1 MQCKD
6 CRVNVPEFDLT
17 QGKCSACYYDPE
29 RLPLTGVIGV
39 VFIVLFLLVLI
50 WL

>member
-1 MQCKD
+1 MKCRDCKVD
-6 CRVNVPEFDLT
+6 VPEYSMT

-29 RLPLTGVIGV
+29 RFPLTGVLIYI
-39 VFIVLFLLVLI
+39 FILLFLLVLI